1 MKVKFIQLSDS
12 FYGMYSRDIELY
24 SGVILGQNWVCLSDD
39 VSMIYF
45 FQILFFI
52 KSSLNMLQT

>member
-24 SGVILGQNWVCLSDD
+24 SGVILSQNRVCLSDD
-39 VSMIYF
+39 ALDD
-45 FQILFFI
+45 LFFP
-52 KSSLNMLQT
+52 NTFFY